1 MTTPWTPED
10 PDFAARVAASF
21 ARQGAMAHLG
31 ARLIEVEP
39 GACAVALPF
48 RPELAQ
54 QDGFFHA
61 GVVTTI
67 ADSAC
72 GYAAFSLMPAGARV
86 LTVELKINLMSPA
99 VGSLAVAR
107 GVVLRAGRTLTVA
120 RADVHVEGGREEA
133 PVATMLATLMCLR
146 PRA

>member
-1 MTTPWTPED
+1 MTTPRTPED

-21 ARQGAMAHLG
+21 ARQGVMAHLG
-31 ARLIEVEP
+31 ARLIEVQP

-72 GYAAFSLMPAGARV
+72 GYAAFSLMPVGARV

-99 VGSLAVAR
+99 AGSLAVAR
-107 GVVLRAGRTLTVA
+107 GVVLRAGRSLTVA